1 MRSLLRIALLGSA
14 LMSGIASAVEFNQVQ
29 TNESTVTF
37 AYRQMGVDMDGK
49 FDKFSAQAAFDHAR
63 LDKAQARI
71 EIDLASIDTGVD
83 EANDE
88 VKGKLWFNTKIFPAA
103 SFVSTG
109 VQALGGN
116 RYEATGKLTIK
127 GKTLDIVA
135 PFTFQANGTRG
146 MFDGV
151 FTIQRLDYN
160 IGEGLWADVSAVANE
175 IRIKFHL
182 VVTAAAGKK

>member
-1 MRSLLRIALLGSA
+1 MKSIFRIVLLGGA
-14 LMSGIASAVEFNQVQ
+14 LMNGVASAVEFNQVQ
-29 TNESTVTF
+29 ANESTVTF
-37 AYRQMGVDMDGK
+37 AYQQMGVNMDGK
-49 FDKFSAQAAFDHAR
+49 FGKFTAQAAFDPAQSG
-63 LDKAQARI
+63 KAQARI

-88 VKGKLWFNTKIFPAA
+88 VKSKLWFNTQSFSTA

-109 VQALGGN
+109 VSALGGN
-116 RYEATGKLTIK
+116 RYQAAGKLTIK
-127 GKTLDIVA
+127 GKTLEVVA

-146 MFDGV
+146 IFDGV

-160 IGEGLWADVSAVANE
+160 IGEGAWADVSAVANE

-182 VVTAAAGKK
+182 VVTAAPGNK